1 MNNESML
8 TAIKWCSHASGWMLG
23 IMASLLMS
31 VCFHTAQ
38 ASGSVH
44 GFHVST
50 PEVVEHEQNRG
61 IVLFESRFWKV
72 VRGFPYGHVDVFRR
86 DEKTSTWLPLEL
98 SLEWRLR
105 IHPLHIGEN
114 KAGQLFIASY
124 DLNDN
129 LPSGRRLQ
137 VVDGTDVW
145 RIDSDANAIASQVI
159 EPQRLLSNLQLGG
172 IDALVYAEYE
182 NDAVKIC
189 GGEQCYSWKQGTWLQ
204 KNKMV
209 QWKLQKLAD
218 YEFVE
223 LVFEGDKAAALIRR
237 KYDDRTSGA
246 LTEDYTAYHL
256 ATLHEKGVEMAAVS
270 SSGIPWNL
278 RWHKGQPVYD
288 MTSRLSDYQKLFLF
302 ELARM
307 PMAGV
312 MSFGSN
318 NFEGRIAWAQHY
330 YLNGML
336 SVLKGAVN
344 DLFSAPV
351 PGLRERVSK
360 EMQLIVDLCAKPYPG
375 YLVKRYSLERE
386 PMEFALHLGRIA
398 SLLTRA
404 GGVVDLSAHHACLD
418 ILKHKL
424 LTLERTV
431 EEPTTL
437 VVDGDSLPYL
447 RYAKGMPFWAD
458 GSTVPYNFVS
468 GYVEGLLA
476 LTVDAHTADQLYGM
490 LAVLVRQEF
499 TDKYPRIWCYAGN
512 IFDAGWT
519 RHDGISTNTPSWKGN
534 RRALAHITYR
544 TMDAR
549 AVLALER
556 QKPGSI
562 ESALIAHFRELTRTG
577 WLLPAM
583 NEVFAES
590 DQGTVQ
596 ISTDVAK
603 RYARANAPWELQF
616 SVWALNQLAQDARP

>member
-1 MNNESML
+1 MMIL
-8 TAIKWCSHASGWMLG
+8 LGFLSGHRTYFLG
-23 IMASLLMS
+23 RMQIVMACALSIS
-31 VCFHTAQ
+31 VFHTSQ
-38 ASGSVH
+38 ASE
-44 GFHVST
+44 ST
-50 PEVVEHEQNRG
+50 RAPQVNTPAIEKAVQGRS
-61 IVLFESRFWKV
+61 IVLFQSDHWKV
-72 VRGFPYGHVDVFRR
+72 VRDFPHGHVDVFRKNTR
-86 DEKTSTWLPLEL
+86 NSAWIPLEL

-114 KAGQLFIASY
+114 QAGQLFITSY
-124 DLNDN
+124 DLIDN

-137 VVDGTDVW
+137 VVDGADVW
-145 RIDSDANAIASQVI
+145 RIDDVVPQAN

-182 NDAVKIC
+182 NDAIKIC
-189 GGEQCYSWKQGTWLQ
+189 GGEQCYSWKQGFWSQ
-204 KNKMV
+204 QNKTV
-209 QWKLQKLAD
+209 QWKLEKLAD

-237 KYDDRTSGA
+237 KYDDRASGA
-246 LTEDYTAYHL
+246 LTEDYAAYHL
-256 ATLHEKGVEMAAVS
+256 ATLHEKGVAMAAVS

-278 RWHKGQPVYD
+278 RWYKGQPVYD
-288 MTSRLSDYQKLFLF
+288 MASRPSDYQKLFLF
-302 ELARM
+302 EIARM
-307 PMAGV
+307 PMAGA

-330 YLNGML
+330 YLSGML
-336 SVLKGAVN
+336 SVLEGAVD

-351 PGLRERVSK
+351 PGLQERVSQ
-360 EMQLIVDLCAKPYPG
+360 ETQLIVDLCANPYPG

-398 SLLTRA
+398 SLLARTS
-404 GGVVDLSAHHACLD
+404 GVVDLSSRQACLD

-431 EEPTTL
+431 EKPTTL
-437 VVDGDSLPYL
+437 VVDSVSLPYL
-447 RYAKGMPFWAD
+447 RYTKGMPFWAD
-458 GSTVPYNFVS
+458 GSTVPYNYVS
-468 GYVEGLLA
+468 GYAEGLLA
-476 LTVDAHTADQLYGM
+476 LNADAHTADQLSAM

-499 TDKYPRIWCYAGN
+499 TDKDPKTWRYAGN
-512 IFDAGWT
+512 VFDAGWT
-519 RHDGISTNTPSWKGN
+519 RHDGISINTPSWKGN
-534 RRALAHITYR
+534 RKALAHITYR

-556 QKPGSI
+556 QKPGSV
-562 ESALIAHFRELTRTG
+562 ERALIAHFRELTRTG

-583 NEVFAES
+583 NEVFAKSE
-590 DQGTVQ
+590 QGTVQ

-603 RYARANAPWELQF
+603 RYARANAPWELQS